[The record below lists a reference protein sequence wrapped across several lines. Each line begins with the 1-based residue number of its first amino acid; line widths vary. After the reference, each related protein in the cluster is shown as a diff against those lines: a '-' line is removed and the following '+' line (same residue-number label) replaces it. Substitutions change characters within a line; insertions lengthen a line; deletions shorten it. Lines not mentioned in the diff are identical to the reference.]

1 MYWHVIYDIIYVDTH
16 ICRLCTWLYT
26 TWRHKLYLFIYIYI
40 IICVYIMYISC
51 VYIYICLYHN
61 TSFSTYITR
70 YCIHYIYIIHIYIYN
85 TYIYIYNTYI
95 YIYIYIP
102 NLSQLLLPRH
112 FRLPIPASADFPHVV
127 PGVATAPPA
136 QWRAA
141 PLAVPGRRG
150 QALRSGRSGS
160 GSSAGARG
168 NDAWMGRD
176 GQSFTWKNMEKIGCS
191 AKI

>member
-1 MYWHVIYDIIYVDTH
+1 
-16 ICRLCTWLYT
+16 
-26 TWRHKLYLFIYIYI
+26 
-40 IICVYIMYISC
+40 MYISC
-51 VYIYICLYHN
+51 IFHVYIYICLYHN

-70 YCIHYIYIIHIYIYN
+70 YCIHYIYN
-85 TYIYIYNTYI
+85 TYIYII
-95 YIYIYIP
+95 HIYIYIP

-176 GQSFTWKNMEKIGCS
+176 GQSFT
-191 AKI
+191 

>member
-1 MYWHVIYDIIYVDTH
+1 MYVIIYYVASQ
-16 ICRLCTWLYT
+16 IIP
-26 TWRHKLYLFIYIYI
+26 IYIYI
-40 IICVYIMYISC
+40 YNYMCIYHVYFMCIYIYVYIIIRHFQHISLGIAYI
-51 VYIYICLYHN
+51 
-61 TSFSTYITR
+61 
-70 YCIHYIYIIHIYIYN
+70 IYIIHIYN
-85 TYIYIYNTYI
+85 T

-176 GQSFTWKNMEKIGCS
+176 GQSFT
-191 AKI
+191 

>member
-1 MYWHVIYDIIYVDTH
+1 MSIHISVGYVRDYILRGVTN
-16 ICRLCTWLYT
+16 YT
-26 TWRHKLYLFIYIYI
+26 YLYIYI

-51 VYIYICLYHN
+51 VYIYIYV
-61 TSFSTYITR
+61 YIIIR
-70 YCIHYIYIIHIYIYN
+70 HFQHISLGIAYIIYIIHIYIYN
-85 TYIYIYNTYI
+85 T

-176 GQSFTWKNMEKIGCS
+176 GQSFT
-191 AKI
+191 

>member
-1 MYWHVIYDIIYVDTH
+1 MSIHISVGYVRDYILRGVTNYTYLYIYNYMCIYHVYFMCIYIY
-16 ICRLCTWLYT
+16 
-26 TWRHKLYLFIYIYI
+26 IYIYI
-40 IICVYIMYISC
+40 IIRHFQHISLGIAYI
-51 VYIYICLYHN
+51 
-61 TSFSTYITR
+61 
-70 YCIHYIYIIHIYIYN
+70 IYIIHIYN
-85 TYIYIYNTYI
+85 T